1 MGERPPQQSSGP
13 RPHRDLPQGT
23 QGRSGTLPAAGQGA
37 ERGKRMAQSSI
48 EQLYLTYK
56 QDVYRY
62 LCSLTHNTAEAE
74 DLLSETFLRAL
85 KRLPFFRGDCAAR
98 TWLFGIARNVWLESL
113 RKRRPALDL
122 DDLLDWYLE
131 DRFATDSDARETLR
145 RVRDLLTQKD
155 ERSSRV
161 LYMRA
166 EGYTY
171 AEIAARLG
179 ISENSA
185 RVIEH
190 RTRTWL
196 KATLQKEG
204 YWDESK

>member
-1 MGERPPQQSSGP
+1 MGGKNPGGRQSA
-13 RPHRDLPQGT
+13 L
-23 QGRSGTLPAAGQGA
+23 
-37 ERGKRMAQSSI
+37 
-48 EQLYLTYK
+48 EQLYLAYR

-62 LCSLTHNTAEAE
+62 LCSLTRNASDAE

-85 KRLPFFRGDCAAR
+85 KRLPFFRGDCSAK

-113 RKRRPALDL
+113 RRRRPQLDL
-122 DDLLDWYLE
+122 DDLIDWYLE
-131 DRFATDSDARETLR
+131 DRLSADSDARAALC
-145 RVRDLLTQKD
+145 RVRELLAQKD
-155 ERSSRV
+155 ERSSRIIF
-161 LYMRA
+161 LRA

-171 AEIAARLG
+171 AEISTQLG

-204 YWDESK
+204 YWDEYK

>member
-1 MGERPPQQSSGP
+1 MGKSG
-13 RPHRDLPQGT
+13 
-23 QGRSGTLPAAGQGA
+23 
-37 ERGKRMAQSSI
+37 I
-48 EQLYLTYK
+48 EQLYLAYK

-62 LCSLTHNTAEAE
+62 LCSLTHNSADAE
-74 DLLSETFLRAL
+74 DLLSETFLRAFR
-85 KRLPFFRGDCAAR
+85 RLPFFRGDCAAK

-113 RKRRPALDL
+113 RKRRPSLDL

-131 DRFATDSDARETLR
+131 DRLSVDSDARAALR
-145 RVRDLLTQKD
+145 RVRELLAQKD
-155 ERSSRV
+155 ERSSRIIF
-161 LYMRA
+161 LRA

-171 AEIAARLG
+171 AEISAQLG